1 MLIVFSEIS
10 VGETED
16 DYNVGKYD
24 KLLSTFIPSSGNS
37 NTISEFKMFSIG
49 NRGRSAEVLTYG
61 VFILTAIFKIL
72 LSRRLYMMFVYKVT
86 TKS

>member
-24 KLLSTFIPSSGNS
+24 KLLSTFIPSFGNS
-37 NTISEFKMFSIG
+37 NTISEFKMFSI
-49 NRGRSAEVLTYG
+49 ETEEDQLKYWLT
-61 VFILTAIFKIL
+61 VC
-72 LSRRLYMMFVYKVT
+72 LYN
-86 TKS
+86 SHI